1 MERGSWHL
9 CVRSRGPAGRP
20 VLRPSLTPSPQLVR
34 LSSPCTC
41 RPPLQWKDSTSTIR
55 KKFLYQYILLLLL
68 CHKNNEMLQMTS
80 LCLKNLEF
88 G

>member
-20 VLRPSLTPSPQLVR
+20 ALRPSLTPSPQLVR

-41 RPPLQWKDSTSTIR
+41 RPPLSIEG
-55 KKFLYQYILLLLL
+55 LYFYLQKEILIPVHSVVVALSQ
-68 CHKNNEMLQMTS
+68 K
-80 LCLKNLEF
+80 
-88 G
+88 